1 MPESTTALQLLTD
14 TFGFPAFRAG
24 QEPAIS
30 KLLEGRS
37 VLAIFPTGAGKSLCY
52 QLPALLLEGV
62 TLVISPLIALM
73 KDQID
78 VLRSKGVAAARLDS
92 SITTEEARQVYADL
106 RNGRLKM
113 LFIAPERL
121 ANERFLRTLKE
132 MKIAM
137 LAVDEAH
144 CISEWGHNFR
154 PDYLKLAT
162 LARELRVGRV
172 LALTATATPTVAQ
185 QIAKAFEIKS
195 DDIVQTGFYRPNL
208 NLHVI
213 PCEAGK
219 RLVIL
224 LNRLVS
230 RQRGPTIV
238 YVTLQRTA
246 EEVAKFLVDN
256 GFAAEAYHAGLDSE
270 IRHAIQD
277 RFMASSDAIVVA
289 TIAFGMGIDKRDIRY
304 VFHYNLSK
312 SIENYAQ
319 EIGRAGRDGELSYCE
334 MLAAQ
339 DDIVVLENFTF
350 GDTPT
355 PQSVESLVRTVFDRG
370 EVFDVSTYELSHQHD
385 IRPIVIETTLTY
397 LELLGFIESTG
408 PFYTEYKF
416 QPLIPGSQMLAKFD
430 AVRADFL
437 KRVFKCAEMGKTWWK
452 LDLEFVT
459 RTTGENRERVI
470 TALNFLEEQGHLK
483 LQVAGVRQ
491 GYRLRHGVP
500 ELGPIVEKINSR
512 FVDRENRDVERI
524 KEILKFCICPGCRT
538 QYLLNYFGETKDGPC
553 GHCDRCEGQPPGRL
567 PVTHR
572 RVLGDNDA
580 ATVTKLQGER
590 HRSLQAPRQMTR
602 FLCGIGSPQASREK
616 LGRHPLFGAW
626 SGRPFREVLEFVEQF
641 GAGDLR

>member
-1 MPESTTALQLLTD
+1 
-14 TFGFPAFRAG
+14 
-24 QEPAIS
+24 
-30 KLLEGRS
+30 
-37 VLAIFPTGAGKSLCY
+37 
-52 QLPALLLEGV
+52 
-62 TLVISPLIALM
+62 M

-78 VLRSKGVAAARLDS
+78 VLRSKGIAASRLDS
-92 SITTEEARQVYADL
+92 SITTEEARQVFKDL
-106 RNGRLKM
+106 RNGSLKM

-132 MKIAM
+132 LKIAM
-137 LAVDEAH
+137 MAVDEAH

-172 LALTATATPTVAQ
+172 LALTATATPVVAQ
-185 QIAKAFEIKS
+185 QIAKAFEIAA

-213 PCEAGK
+213 PCEASK
-219 RLVIL
+219 RQVIL

-230 RQRGPTIV
+230 RPPGPTIV

-246 EEVAKFLVDN
+246 EEVAKFLADN
-256 GFAAEAYHAGLDSE
+256 GFKAEAYHAGLNSE

-277 RFMASSDAIVVA
+277 RFMASTDAIVVA

-355 PQSVESLVRTVFDRG
+355 PQAVDSLVKAVFNRG
-370 EVFDVSTYELSHQHD
+370 EVFDISTYDLSHQHD
-385 IRPIVIETTLTY
+385 IRPIVLETTLTY
-397 LELLGFIESTG
+397 LELMGYLESTG

-416 QPLIPGSQMLAKFD
+416 QPLTPGSQMLAKFD
-430 AVRADFL
+430 AVRAEFL
-437 KRVFKCAEMGKTWWK
+437 KRVFKCAEKGVTWWK
-452 LDLEFVT
+452 LDLDFVT
-459 RTTGENRERVI
+459 RTTGDTRERII

-491 GYRLRHGVP
+491 GYRLKHGVP
-500 ELGPIVEKINSR
+500 ELAPLIAKINSR
-512 FVDRENRDVERI
+512 FVERENRDVERI
-524 KEILKFCICPGCRT
+524 QEILKFTVCPGCRT
-538 QYLLNYFGETKDGPC
+538 KYLLNYFGETKDDPC
-553 GHCDRCEGQPPGRL
+553 GHCDRCDGQPPGRL

-572 RVLGDNDA
+572 RALGDNDA
-580 ATVTKLQGER
+580 NTIAKLQAER
-590 HRSLQAPRQMTR
+590 HRSLQAPRQITR
-602 FLCGIGSPQASREK
+602 FLCGITSPQASREK
-616 LGRHPLFGAW
+616 LGRHALFGAW
-626 SGRPFREVLEFVEQF
+626 SGRPFREVLEFVEQMS
-641 GAGDLR
+641 A